1 MSPIEQASLE
11 ALFKAFAPSQC
22 ERWTYLL
29 SRKPKAWQK
38 ITPML
43 AWPVPSQYDSFPNV
57 PLKEMLLSKPLAA
70 HKNTPCVVL
79 SCGHSHLQQV
89 TTLPLSRIFPDGE
102 HNTYEVIFE
111 GFISV
116 VPGRL
121 AIGLNH
127 EGGVCLYET

>member
-1 MSPIEQASLE
+1 MSPIELASLE
-11 ALFKAFAPSQC
+11 ALFKAFAPSHC

-43 AWPVPSQYDSFPNV
+43 AWPAPSQYDSFPNV
-57 PLKEMLLSKPLAA
+57 PLKDLLRSQSLAA

-89 TTLPLSRIFPDGE
+89 TTMPLSSIFPDGE
-102 HNTYEVIFE
+102 HKTSDVIFE

-121 AIGLNH
+121 ALGLNH